1 MALQPG
7 SLTASGGHGL
17 RTPCKGLPRNQ
28 RPRLQ
33 RDPPLHAPVAASPR
47 SPPGSALPHRRQ
59 LFAGQRPILTPGS
72 PGHTAGLHEL
82 TRPGGKG
89 AASDHQGPESRG
101 NAARERPTRASLP
114 PRAAVHMGTREVAGP
129 RVPPSFAWSL
139 ICSPGLQEAVKRS
152 LRALRSHMCRGTL
165 CPTAHGPPH
174 GLRPWQDHAVAA
186 SGIGRGRCGGDMEA
200 FGVWGPPTPDT
211 LPAALRCPRRGH
223 RGTVRAR
230 GGTAQQWE
238 QLPKTAGSRQ
248 HRGFYSEFCI
258 SGQVRTTAQN
268 SHTLAPVSPV
278 LTADRRILTAMIVD
292 IALWAGFPSI
302 YPTSLP
308 PGGPIR
314 PWAQE
319 LGLWPVK
326 KN

>member
-28 RPRLQ
+28 RPRLR

-47 SPPGSALPHRRQ
+47 SPPGSALPPRRQ

-82 TRPGGKG
+82 TWPGGKG

-139 ICSPGLQEAVKRS
+139 IRAPGLQEAVKRS
-152 LRALRSHMCRGTL
+152 LQALRSHMCRGTL

-186 SGIGRGRCGGDMEA
+186 AVEGVEVTWRPSGCGARLHRTLSLQLSAAHAAGTGAPSVREEA
-200 FGVWGPPTPDT
+200 PHSSGNSF
-211 LPAALRCPRRGH
+211 PRPQ
-223 RGTVRAR
+223 A
-230 GGTAQQWE
+230 
-238 QLPKTAGSRQ
+238 AGSTEDFTANSVFQDKLGRQ
-248 HRGFYSEFCI
+248 
-258 SGQVRTTAQN
+258 
-268 SHTLAPVSPV
+268 
-278 LTADRRILTAMIVD
+278 RRIPIPWPQFPLFSQLTDA
-292 IALWAGFPSI
+292 
-302 YPTSLP
+302 Y
-308 PGGPIR
+308 
-314 PWAQE
+314 
-319 LGLWPVK
+319 
-326 KN
+326 